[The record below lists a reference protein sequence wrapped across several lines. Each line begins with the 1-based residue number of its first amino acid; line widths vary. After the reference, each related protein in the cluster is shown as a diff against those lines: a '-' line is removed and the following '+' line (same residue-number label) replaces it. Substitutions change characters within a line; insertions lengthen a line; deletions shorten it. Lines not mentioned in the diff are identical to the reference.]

1 MSTADFKLDAQLQ
14 NVPLP
19 DGLLDRLMALPLADD
34 EDIDELL
41 RDVALPPGFL
51 PRLQA
56 VPLTD
61 DDGLDEALRNVS
73 VPDDLV
79 SSCRHHTRR
88 HPARQ
93 QFTRLGD
100 RRPMDR
106 ALRISRIAT
115 AASLILAVSLSLGS
129 AMLLLLV
136 LNGSG
141 GGLPVPQLAQQ
152 QTPTPPTPVEK
163 PLEASWGMLA
173 DDSSGVAAWPA
184 QLMDYHRE
192 IKLAQ
197 IEPAAAL
204 AARDSLASAMLPGGA
219 DPLAQSA
226 GGVLGSN
233 SWDDLPELP
242 TRPFGLVPHGL
253 DWPLV
258 PGANRPFLT
267 HFNFH
272 PFVSP
277 GASPRLQTCP
287 VPLAVEPS
295 SYELAHRYLERN
307 EWPPADRVHTEEFL
321 AAVDYH
327 FPKPTNQSLGLIVA
341 GGPSPISGEG
351 FCLLQVGVQA
361 RQTDDAKHAPLHLVL
376 LIDTSTSMRWGSRM
390 EIVRRALRNF
400 PGIISAEDR
409 LSLVTFN
416 QAAHVL
422 VENSSRDALLPFAA
436 AADFLSAEGA
446 TNILGGL
453 REAYGVARPTLGPG
467 RPAVRVVLLTDGLL
481 DLEPATAQ
489 KIEQQVAQAAGE
501 NIPLDVIDLR
511 QQKEADPQLAALSQ
525 AGRGTVHRALSA
537 EQVQWAFREIVTG
550 RSQLVARAA
559 RLQVTFNPKSV
570 LEYRLLGH
578 ESGDW
583 GGLLPGPLDADF
595 REGQTAT
602 ALFEVRLAAEG
613 PGDLASVDLAWYTPD
628 GEKPLAGKTAQKAH
642 TTIERKHFAPLL
654 TSSAPS
660 LQEAA
665 VVAYTA
671 EVLRHSPFIFQR
683 RPVPSIPA
691 ALLRAVELSGQVDS
705 QLRQLPSFEEF
716 IVLIRQEAKAHSA
729 KRAAKD

>member
-34 EDIDELL
+34 EDVDELL
-41 RDVALPPGFL
+41 RDVALPPCLL

-79 SSCRHHTRR
+79 TSCRHHARR
-88 HPARQ
+88 HLAR
-93 QFTRLGD
+93 REGRHPL
-100 RRPMDR
+100 DR
-106 ALRISRIAT
+106 ALRISRIAM
-115 AASLILAVSLSLGS
+115 AASLILAVTLSLGS
-129 AMLLLLV
+129 AVLFLV
-136 LNGSG
+136 LNGLG
-141 GGLPVPQLAQQ
+141 IDLPSPQLAQQ
-152 QTPTPPTPVEK
+152 IPTPPVPVEK

-173 DDSSGVAAWPA
+173 DDSPGVGTQPS
-184 QLMDYHRE
+184 QPLDYHRE
-192 IKLAQ
+192 IELAQ
-197 IEPAAAL
+197 IEPAAGL
-204 AARDSLASAMLPGGA
+204 AVRDSLASATLPGGA
-219 DPLAQSA
+219 DPLALSV

-242 TRPFGLVPHGL
+242 TRPVGLVPHGL

-267 HFNFH
+267 RFNFH

-277 GASPRLQTCP
+277 AANPRLQTCP
-287 VPLAVEPS
+287 VPLAVESS
-295 SYELAHRYLERN
+295 SYELAQRYLDRN
-307 EWPPADRVHTEEFL
+307 EWPPADRVRTEEFL

-327 FPKPTNQSLGLIVA
+327 FPKPTHQSLGLIVA

-361 RQTDDAKHAPLHLVL
+361 RQSDQGRHAPVHLVL

-390 EIVRRALRNF
+390 EIVRRALRDL
-400 PGIISAEDR
+400 PGIVAAEDR

-422 VENSSRDALLPFAA
+422 VENLSHDALLPFAA
-436 AADFLSAEGA
+436 AADSLSAEGA
-446 TNILGGL
+446 TNIIGGL

-481 DLEPATAQ
+481 DLEPATAE

-511 QQKEADPQLAALSQ
+511 QQKEADPQVAALSQ
-525 AGRGTVHRALSA
+525 AGQGKIRRAIST
-537 EQVQWAFREIVTG
+537 EQVRWALREIVTG
-550 RSQLVARAA
+550 RSQVVARAA

-595 REGQTAT
+595 CEGQTAT
-602 ALFEVRLAAEG
+602 ALFEVRLASDG
-613 PGDLASVDLAWYTPD
+613 PGDIASVDLAWYAPD
-628 GEKPLAGKTAQKAH
+628 GEKTLAGKTAEKIR
-642 TTIERKHFAPLL
+642 TTIERKHFAPSL

-665 VVAYTA
+665 VVAYAA

-683 RPVPSIPA
+683 RPGLSIPA
-691 ALLRAVELSGQVDS
+691 ALFRAVELSGQINS
-705 QLRQLPSFEEF
+705 QLQQLPLFEEF
-716 IVLIRQEAKAHSA
+716 VALIRQEVKAHPAKRSA
-729 KRAAKD
+729 KD